1 MQVIS
6 DIQKANSSDIEVMLK
21 LFYKKLCDQ
30 LIYIQKLKFYL
41 NYKLQIY
48 VSLLKK
54 QSLVFTNYTY
64 LCVFLCVC
72 VFYSFLFFILFCFFK
87 NKSKKQYRKK
97 CKLKIIYKN
106 KAYELVVVIYIHVYI

>member
-54 QSLVFTNYTY
+54 TIVSFHELYI
-64 LCVFLCVC
+64 LVC
-72 VFYSFLFFILFCFFK
+72 VFVCVCSTLFCFLF
-87 NKSKKQYRKK
+87 
-97 CKLKIIYKN
+97 CFAFLKIKTKN
-106 KAYELVVVIYIHVYI
+106 NIEKNANLK

>member
-6 DIQKANSSDIEVMLK
+6 DIQKASSSDIEVMLK
-21 LFYKKLCDQ
+21 LLYKKLCDQ
-30 LIYIQKLKFYL
+30 HIYIQKLKFYL

-64 LCVFLCVC
+64 LCVFVC
-72 VFYSFLFFILFCFFK
+72 VSFTLFGFLFYFAF
-87 NKSKKQYRKK
+87 
-97 CKLKIIYKN
+97 LKIKTKN
-106 KAYELVVVIYIHVYI
+106 NIEKNANLK